1 MSTSKV
7 EKKSTANK
15 PQSDAKEVKDV
26 NKVEVESTNKTT
38 ETQPSNAQAASA
50 SNDNSSKTAEAKDSR
65 KEKSIVDDFLK
76 LLSSVKFGIALL
88 VLLMIFSMIGT
99 FVVQEGTSDFQ
110 KFFESLTPAEES
122 LYRTLGF
129 FDIYH
134 AWYFNLLLL
143 TLALNIILATI
154 DRAPGYWHF
163 FVKPKFTATE
173 NYTRFQPWYAQFK
186 ISSKDGSAEISKKVS
201 EQVKQVLMPSWT
213 LLFGPLAPSL
223 AKLSSIRFR
232 FTEENHGTTIF
243 IERGVWNR
251 YAFCLVHI
259 GLLAILGGWFVG
271 IKWGQK
277 GVVSLAPG
285 EASSTF
291 ISANSEG
298 GVNTYQMPFRLI
310 CYDIEQQLID
320 SKKPDLSPSNTLD
333 WYTRVIFED
342 NQKRYDGSVHLNN
355 PVDFRGYRFFQAS
368 FDEMTSARSVTLLLT
383 PKDGQGQAQEV
394 TIKRPGPKTSGS
406 VEVPDLGTVRWKD
419 FYSNFQYDPKAG
431 KPFSGDGS
439 FSRPVA
445 DIEIL
450 LPDGTLKNVYG
461 FTSSMMEQ
469 VKQAPFLKDK
479 TTVGNYDVSL
489 KDFEKVSR
497 AHTLQIQYDPGVN
510 TIYWGCAF
518 LVLALLLTFFFS
530 HERIWVYI
538 KAGENND
545 LYLHFAGNTSRN
557 KPAFD
562 LRYEKLLGAFQSSF
576 KEASMLKLIKPEEK
590 LGKE

>member
-7 EKKSTANK
+7 DSQTKSAANK
-15 PQSDAKEVKDV
+15 AQSTIEAE
-26 NKVEVESTNKTT
+26 KVESD
-38 ETQPSNAQAASA
+38 NANQNNAKAENVA
-50 SNDNSSKTAEAKDSR
+50 ENASSKASDSR
-65 KEKSIVDDFLK
+65 KEKSVVDDFLK
-76 LLSSVKFGIALL
+76 LLSSVKFGILLL
-88 VLLMIFSMIGT
+88 VFLMIFSMIGT

-110 KFFESLTPAEES
+110 KFYESLTPAEES
-122 LYRTLGF
+122 LYRNLGF

-163 FVKPKFTATE
+163 FVKPKLTASE
-173 NYTRFQPWYAQFK
+173 NYARFQPWYAQFRL
-186 ISSKDGSAEISKKVS
+186 SSNENTSELVKKVS
-201 EQVKQVLMPSWT
+201 EQAKQILMPSWT
-213 LLFGPLAPSL
+213 LIFGPLAPTL

-232 FTEENHGTTIF
+232 VTEENNGTTVF

-259 GLLAILGGWFVG
+259 GLLTILVGWFVG

-291 ISANSEG
+291 ISANSQG

-310 CYDIEQQLID
+310 CYDIEQKLID

-333 WYTRVIFED
+333 WHTRVIFED
-342 NQKRYDGSVHLNN
+342 KQKRYDGDVHLNT

-368 FDEMTSARSVTLLLT
+368 FDEMTSARNITLLLV

-394 TIKRPGPKTSGS
+394 ILKRPSPKSNGS
-406 VEVPDLGTVRWKD
+406 VEVPNVGTIRWKD

-431 KPFSGDGS
+431 KPFSGEGGS

-445 DIEIL
+445 DIEVL
-450 LPDGTLKNVYG
+450 LDDGTIKNVYG
-461 FTSSMMEQ
+461 FTESMMDS
-469 VKQAPFLKDK
+469 VKQAPFLAEK
-479 TTVGNYDVSL
+479 TSVGNYNVFL

-518 LVLALLLTFFFS
+518 LVMALLLTFFFS
-530 HERIWVYI
+530 HERVWVYI
-538 KAGENND
+538 KAGQNNE
-545 LYLHFAGNTSRN
+545 LHFHFAGNTSRN

-562 LRYEKLLGAFQSSF
+562 LRYGKLLGLFQNTF
-576 KEASMLKLIKPEEK
+576 KDATLLKLIKPEEK
-590 LGKE
+590 LGKD

>member
-7 EKKSTANK
+7 ES
-15 PQSDAKEVKDV
+15 QI
-26 NKVEVESTNKTT
+26 NKVENDKILT
-38 ETQPSNAQAASA
+38 ETTAKTEAAALGDNTSSRA
-50 SNDNSSKTAEAKDSR
+50 SESR

-76 LLSSVKFGIALL
+76 LLSSVKFGLL
-88 VLLMIFSMIGT
+88 LLGFLMIFSMIGT

-110 KFFESLTPAEES
+110 KFYESLTPAEES
-122 LYRTLGF
+122 LYRNLGF

-134 AWYFNLLLL
+134 VWYFNLLLL

-163 FVKPKFTATE
+163 FVKPKLTASE
-173 NYTRFQPWYAQFK
+173 NYARFQPWYAQFRL
-186 ISSKDGSAEISKKVS
+186 SGSDASTDVIKKVS
-201 EQVKQVLMPSWT
+201 EQVRQVLIPNWAQI
-213 LLFGPLAPSL
+213 FGPLAPTL
-223 AKLSSIRFR
+223 AKLSSTRFR
-232 FTEENHGTTIF
+232 VTEENNGTTVF

-259 GLLAILGGWFVG
+259 GLLTILVGWFVG

-291 ISANSEG
+291 ISSNSQG

-310 CYDIEQQLID
+310 CYDIEQKLID
-320 SKKPDLSPSNTLD
+320 SKKPDLTPSNTLD
-333 WYTRVIFED
+333 WHTRVIFED
-342 NQKRYDGSVHLNN
+342 NQKRYDGDVHLNT

-368 FDEMTSARSVTLLLT
+368 FDEMTSARSITLLLV

-394 TIKRPGPKTSGS
+394 TIKRPGPKSNGS
-406 VEVPDLGTVRWKD
+406 VEVPGLGTVRWKD

-445 DIEIL
+445 DVEVL
-450 LPDGTLKNVYG
+450 LADGTLKNVYG
-461 FTSSMMEQ
+461 FPQSMMES
-469 VKQAPFLKDK
+469 VKQAPFLAEKISL
-479 TTVGNYDVSL
+479 GSYDVFL

-510 TIYWGCAF
+510 VIYWGCSF
-518 LVLALLLTFFFS
+518 LVFALLMTFFFS
-530 HERIWVYI
+530 HERVWVYI
-538 KAGENND
+538 KAGQNNE
-545 LYLHFAGNTSRN
+545 LHVHFAGNTSRN

-562 LRYEKLLGAFQSSF
+562 LRYGRLLGLFQGAF
-576 KEASMLKLIKPEEK
+576 KEASLLKLIKPEEK
-590 LGKE
+590 LSKD

>member
-7 EKKSTANK
+7 EQTSKSVANK
-15 PQSDAKEVKDV
+15 AQSDVKEV
-26 NKVEVESTNKTT
+26 NKIEEKASETAKT
-38 ETQPSNAQAASA
+38 QAASA
-50 SNDNSSKTAEAKDSR
+50 ASIDSKVSDSQDSR
-65 KEKSIVDDFLK
+65 REKSIVDDFLK

-110 KFFESLTPAEES
+110 KFYESLTPAEES
-122 LYRTLGF
+122 LYRSLGF

-163 FVKPKFTATE
+163 FVKPKLTASE
-173 NYTRFQPWYAQFK
+173 NYARYQPWYAQFRLSTNEPSDV
-186 ISSKDGSAEISKKVS
+186 IKKVS
-201 EQVKQVLMPSWT
+201 QQANQILMPSWA
-213 LLFGPLAPSL
+213 LMFGPLAPILS
-223 AKLSSIRFR
+223 KLSSIRFR
-232 FTEENHGTTIF
+232 VTEENNSTTVF

-259 GLLAILGGWFVG
+259 GLLTILVGWFVG

-333 WYTRVIFED
+333 WHTRVIFED
-342 NQKRYDGSVHLNN
+342 GQKRYDGNVHLNN

-368 FDEMTSARSVTLLLT
+368 FDEMTSARNLTLLLI
-383 PKDGQGQAQEV
+383 PKDGKGQAQEV
-394 TIKRPGPKTSGS
+394 TIKRPSPKSTGS
-406 VEVPDLGTVRWKD
+406 VEVPDLGTIRWKD
-419 FYSNFQYDPKAG
+419 FYPNFQYDPKAG
-431 KPFSGDGS
+431 KPFSSDGS
-439 FSRPVA
+439 YARPVA
-445 DIEIL
+445 DLEIL
-450 LPDGTLKNVYG
+450 LADGTLKNVYG
-461 FTSSMMEQ
+461 FTQAMMES
-469 VKQAPFLKDK
+469 VKQAPFLVEK
-479 TTVGNYDVSL
+479 TSVGDYDVIL

-518 LVLALLLTFFFS
+518 LVFALLVTFFFS

-538 KAGENND
+538 KPGENNE
-545 LYLHFAGNTSRN
+545 LNIHFAGNTSRN

-562 LRYEKLLGAFQSSF
+562 LRYGKLLGLFQNAF

-590 LGKE
+590 LGK